1 MDDRHV
7 VLLGLMGAGK
17 SSVGRRVAA
26 RLDRPLLDGDEVL
39 EARTGGQTAAEV
51 AGSAGAE
58 HLHALEADVALEML
72 ASPIPAVIG
81 PAASVIE
88 VDAVRDAMAGHF
100 VVWLTGPVE
109 RLAADASDK
118 SHRPF
123 LDDGDP
129 LDLFT
134 RQMAIRE
141 PLVLPI
147 ADLVIDVYSMPR
159 DAQADAVVEALSRPA
174 G

>member
-1 MDDRHV
+1 VDDRHV
-7 VLLGLMGAGK
+7 ILLGLMGAGK
-17 SSVGRRVAA
+17 STVGRLVAA
-26 RLDRPLLDGDEVL
+26 RLQRPVLDGDELL
-39 EARTGGQTAAEV
+39 EERTGGQTAADV
-51 AGSAGAE
+51 ADSAGAE
-58 HLHALEADVALEML
+58 HLHALEAEVALEML
-72 ASPIPAVIG
+72 ATTIPAVVG

-88 VDAVRDAMAGHF
+88 VGAVRDAMAGHF

-109 RLAADASDK
+109 RLAADASGK

-123 LDDGDP
+123 LDEGDP

-134 RQMAIRE
+134 RQMATRE

-159 DAQADAVVEALSRPA
+159 GAQADAVVDGLSTPQ